1 MNKYDK
7 DDDKRNDEDKPADF
21 DDYQL
26 SELEENILAALMCLA
41 MLMFF
46 FWLVTWDF
54 YAGR

>member
-7 DDDKRNDEDKPADF
+7 DDDKRHDEDDKPDF

-26 SELEENILAALMCLA
+26 SELGENILAALVCLA

>member
-1 MNKYDK
+1 MS
-7 DDDKRNDEDKPADF
+7 DDKRHDEDEPDF

-26 SELEENILAALMCLA
+26 SELEENILATLMCIA

-46 FWLVTWDF
+46 FWLVTWAF